1 MNLAIAAATNM
12 EAWQVDYIAAYLN
25 SKPQA
30 TVFIELP
37 DGAKQEGKV
46 GCLDRTLYGTM
57 DGANNWWGTF
67 DKDMSELGCRVHTC
81 PL

>member
-12 EAWQVDYIAAYLN
+12 EAWQVDYVAAYLN

-37 DGAKQEGKV
+37 DGAKQEGRSDAWTGHYTEQWMVQTTGGGPWTK
-46 GCLDRTLYGTM
+46 
-57 DGANNWWGTF
+57 
-67 DKDMSELGCRVHTC
+67 K
-81 PL
+81 